1 MAPPFH
7 FKLEKVLEFRRSKE
21 DQARLALA
29 QAQKA
34 HERQQEVLQS
44 LKANLEEH
52 HRKWE
57 EKESFTMPEL
67 WLQEQ
72 YTRRLEQDIIDADA
86 ELQQLALNLQRRRQ
100 EALNR
105 SRDRKLLEKLKDRQ
119 AEKHHAE
126 EQHKEQKEFDEASAV
141 RYEPPDL

>member
-34 HERQQEVLQS
+34 HERQQEVLQGI
-44 LKANLEEH
+44 KATLEEH
-52 HRKWE
+52 LRKWE

-72 YTRRLEQDIIDADA
+72 YTRRLEQDIIEADA
-86 ELQQLALNLQRRRQ
+86 ELQQLALKLQRCRQ